1 MLTLEAVI
9 EAHRAWRQQLAD
21 TLNRSPVEPLE
32 IAAAGRSDRC
42 VPGRWI
48 VGPGQHAYGHRAEY
62 QELIRA
68 HAKFHLIASAVLIAH
83 HAGTRDEAARLLNGD
98 FERLSEQVQL
108 SLTRLF
114 SAAPG

>member
-1 MLTLEAVI
+1 
-9 EAHRAWRQQLAD
+9 
-21 TLNRSPVEPLE
+21 
-32 IAAAGRSDRC
+32 
-42 VPGRWI
+42 
-48 VGPGQHAYGHRAEY
+48 
-62 QELIRA
+62 
-68 HAKFHLIASAVLIAH
+68 VLIAH